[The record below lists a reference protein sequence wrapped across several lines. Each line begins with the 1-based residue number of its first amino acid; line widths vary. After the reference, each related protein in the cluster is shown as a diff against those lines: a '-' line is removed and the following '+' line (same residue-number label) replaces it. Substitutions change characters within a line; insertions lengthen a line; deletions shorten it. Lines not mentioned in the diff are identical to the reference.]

1 MPLKEKISKNS
12 FLCYKLLTSQN
23 KPVRHCNMEKKQIMV
38 AIFAI
43 TAMIFSACSTN
54 HKTVSG
60 DKKYGKENKKS
71 SFVTKDG
78 TQFMREGKPYRY
90 IGTNLWYAS
99 ILASE
104 GEGGNRER
112 FCKELDHLKSI
123 GITNLR
129 IATGPD
135 AGSDLANPAKPYLQT
150 APGIFN
156 DTILKGLD
164 FAIAELEKRG
174 MTAVIYLNNAWDWSG
189 GFGFYLKQCGYG
201 DSPNTNEDGG
211 YNRYVEYC
219 SNFARE
225 PKALEMYYSY
235 IKSIISRT
243 NSITGRAYRDE
254 PAIMSWQLCNEPR
267 AFSKENKELLAKW
280 IAKAAAL
287 IKSIDN
293 NHLVSTG
300 SEGYIGCEVDAE
312 LCERIHADKNIDY
325 LTIHIWPVN
334 WGWAPRSNP
343 DSGIGNACTESGKYI
358 DEHIAMAKRI
368 DKPLV
373 IEEFGYSR
381 KNNISG
387 VDIPTESR
395 DIFYS
400 FIFEQV
406 KKSADEKGPI
416 AGCNF
421 WGWGGSGRPRDLI
434 WKPGDDYLCDPPHEP
449 QGWYSVFDCDT
460 TTIDIIK
467 KYAIEINK

>member
-60 DKKYGKENKKS
+60 DKKYGKEDKKS

>member
-1 MPLKEKISKNS
+1 MAIM
-12 FLCYKLLTSQN
+12 LTAACGPSAGKGKAN
-23 KPVRHCNMEKKQIMV
+23 ENEVKDKG
-38 AIFAI
+38 FI
-43 TAMIFSACSTN
+43 TT
-54 HKTVSG
+54 
-60 DKKYGKENKKS
+60 
-71 SFVTKDG
+71 DG
-78 TQFMREGKPYRY
+78 TRFLNDGKPYSY

-99 ILASE
+99 VLAST

-112 FCKELDHLKSI
+112 FCNELDMLKSI
-123 GITNLR
+123 GVTNLR
-129 IATGPD
+129 IVTGPD
-135 AGSDLANPAKPYLQT
+135 AGSDLANPAKPYLQV
-150 APGIFN
+150 APGVLN
-156 DTILKGLD
+156 DTILQGLD
-164 FAIAELEKRG
+164 FAIAELEKRD
-174 MTAVIYLNNAWDWSG
+174 MHAVIYLNNAWDWSG
-189 GFGFYLKQCGYG
+189 GFGFYLKECGYG

-225 PKALEMYYSY
+225 PKALELYYNY

-243 NSITGRAYRDE
+243 NSITGRAYKDE
-254 PAIMSWQLCNEPR
+254 PAIMAWQLCNEPR
-267 AFSKENKELLAKW
+267 AFGKENKELFAKW
-280 IAKAAAL
+280 ISEAAAL
-287 IKSIDN
+287 IKSLDN

-312 LCERIHADKNIDY
+312 LCEHIHADKNIDY

-343 DSGIGNACTESGKYI
+343 DSGIENACLKSGEYI

-368 DKPLV
+368 NKPLV

-381 KNNISG
+381 KDNVSG
-387 VDIPTESR
+387 VEIPTDSR

-406 KKSADEKGPI
+406 RKSAVENGPI

-421 WGWGGSGRPRDLI
+421 WGWGGSGRPRDLV
-434 WKPGDDYLCDPPHEP
+434 WQPGDDFLCDPPHEP

-467 KYAIEINK
+467 KYSKEINR